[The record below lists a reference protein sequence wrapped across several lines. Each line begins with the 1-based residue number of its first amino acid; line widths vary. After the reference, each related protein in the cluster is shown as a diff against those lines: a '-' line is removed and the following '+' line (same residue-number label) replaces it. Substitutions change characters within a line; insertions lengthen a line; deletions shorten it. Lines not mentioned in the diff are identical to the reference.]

1 MDPTS
6 VAGCQRVEHEARPL
20 QQLVNVVSHSTA
32 ALVHGPFGRITH
44 HSGRQTR
51 TKKSYVKHVAATR
64 VYPNEAGHSLYTP
77 ILLPL
82 SSYFFENEVEHVCI
96 RFHLFKRN
104 IEKMESEEKTLGCTF
119 VPQGTAFTPST
130 FLLGTG

>member
-1 MDPTS
+1 MDRTQRERQRDREDDYQKQPPPIQTGLSMDPTS

-20 QQLVNVVSHSTA
+20 EQLVNVVSHSTA
-32 ALVHGPFGRITH
+32 AFVHGPFGRITH

-64 VYPNEAGHSLYTP
+64 VYPNEAGHSLHTP

-82 SSYFFENEVEHVCI
+82 SSYFFGNKVEQV
-96 RFHLFKRN
+96 
-104 IEKMESEEKTLGCTF
+104 
-119 VPQGTAFTPST
+119 
-130 FLLGTG
+130 